1 MATSFSDLRKGFKS
15 TSHYLMFCYLLSKE
29 NEDGTISITLREME
43 SETGQSIRQIKN
55 FFDWLE
61 SRDGITSVR
70 KSGHKGGCIYS
81 IENEF
86 LKCLDVTKTVTIPI
100 TKIKEEK
107 PVNPANIIPPRIED
121 VEAYIKEKGY
131 NINPET
137 WYNFYQ
143 AKDWKIGIN
152 KMKNWHSCIATW
164 VSHNRNI
171 NQVFGE
177 PEKPKEWVDPVKE
190 QYEKFL
196 PWCQSN
202 YPEYASLITFEMFD
216 KMLQGIPKERFFI
229 TLKRM
234 YESGFRGDNLLDEY
248 NTYM

>member
-1 MATSFSDLRKGFKS
+1 MATTFSDLRKGFKS

-61 SRDGITSVR
+61 SREGIKSVR

-81 IENEF
+81 IENAL
-86 LKCLDVTKTVTIPI
+86 LKCLDVTKPVTIPI
-100 TKIKEEK
+100 TNIKEEK
-107 PVNPANIIPPRIED
+107 PINPANIIPPRIED
-121 VEAYIKEKGY
+121 VVAYIKEKGY
-131 NINPET
+131 DVDAEV

-164 VSHNRNI
+164 AKNSRVPFA
-171 NQVFGE
+171 QTE
-177 PEKPKEWVDPVKE
+177 QPKVKYDPFKE
-190 QYEKFL
+190 QYEKFI
-196 PWCQSN
+196 PWCKTSMPD
-202 YPEYASLITFEMFD
+202 YSEVITFDMF
-216 KMLQGIPKERFFI
+216 KAMLKDVPKEEFFTI
-229 TLKRM
+229 LKRM
-234 YESGFRGDNLLDEY
+234 YESGFRGSDLLKEFREY
-248 NTYM
+248 I